1 MYLQYKIENHDR
13 IDNYSYIHM
22 YNSYFCVY
30 KNSISILEYD
40 ANVSHL

>member
-1 MYLQYKIENHDR
+1 MCLQYKIEDHDR
-13 IDNYSYIHM
+13 INNDRYTIMHY
-22 YNSYFCVY
+22 SYFCVY